1 MLRLG
6 RFAFALVAAFMVG
19 TAAAADMVVKK
30 SAFDVKTTL
39 DRMESALKEKGI
51 TIVARWDHAAAAEK
65 ADMKLRPT
73 EVLIFGNPQLGT
85 PLMQSNQKVGVA
97 LPLKVLA
104 WQDEKGQTW
113 LGYVAPQ
120 TLAKR
125 YNIRDQKA
133 VIEKMSKAL
142 QQFTDHATKATP

>member
-6 RFAFALVAAFMVG
+6 RLAFALVAAFMAG
-19 TAAAADMVVKK
+19 TATAVDRVVKK

-39 DRMESALKEKGI
+39 DRMESALKEKGV
-51 TIVARWDHAAAAEK
+51 TVVARWDHVAAAQK

-113 LGYVAPQ
+113 CGYVPPK

-125 YNIRDQKA
+125 YDIRDQNE

-142 QQFTDHATKATP
+142 QQFTDRATKATP